1 METFRVTD
9 PDGWVDA
16 VGRTIYPLALA
27 DVGSTFRAT
36 IHANSLDRGVRVH
49 EVLTDP
55 NILVRTRRLVRSSPS
70 DDMLLLVQMA
80 GAATLRQRDRVVH
93 LPSCTATLCD
103 PLVEYAVRCDK
114 LSHQLVLMLPR
125 ASVREL
131 SAPVSELRLRRMDAH
146 TATLRALIG
155 VARESLHAE
164 AALDRPESDV
174 LAGAILDLT
183 RAALVRL
190 STGSVLPT
198 SHDGVARTALAY
210 IRAHCDDPVLDP
222 ERVARA
228 AGVSLRTLSTALGDE
243 GPPGRAIRAERLH
256 RARERLL
263 DPRHGRSG
271 VAEIAVLSGF
281 RDATTFTRAFRREFG
296 SAPSE
301 LRRA

>member
-27 DVGSTFRAT
+27 GVGSTFRAT
-36 IHANSLDRGVRVH
+36 LNANSLDRGVRVH
-49 EVLTDP
+49 EVRTDP
-55 NILVRTRRLVRSSPS
+55 NLLVRTPRLVRSSPS
-70 DDMLLLVQMA
+70 DDMLLLVQLD

-93 LPSCTATLCD
+93 LPAGTATLCD
-103 PLVEYAVRCDK
+103 PLVEYAVSCDE
-114 LSHQLVLMLPR
+114 LSHQLVLMVPR
-125 ASVREL
+125 ACVRQL

-155 VARESLHAE
+155 VAGESLHAE
-164 AALDRPESDV
+164 AELDRAESDV

-190 STGSVLPT
+190 SSGSVLPT
-198 SHDGVARTALAY
+198 SHDGIARTALAY
-210 IRAHCDDPVLDP
+210 VRAHCDDPILDP
-222 ERVARA
+222 EYVARA
-228 AGVSLRTLSTALGDE
+228 AGVSLRTLATALGDN
-243 GPPGRAIRAERLH
+243 GPPGRAIRTERLH

-263 DPRHGRSG
+263 DPRHSRSG
-271 VAEIAVLSGF
+271 VAEIAEMSGF
-281 RDATTFTRAFRREFG
+281 RDATTFTRAFRREYG